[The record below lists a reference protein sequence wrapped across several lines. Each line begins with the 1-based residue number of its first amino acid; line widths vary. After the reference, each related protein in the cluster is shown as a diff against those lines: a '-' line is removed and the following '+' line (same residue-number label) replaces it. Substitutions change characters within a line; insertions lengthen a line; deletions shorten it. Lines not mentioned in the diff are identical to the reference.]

1 MIAVLLLRLWWVAL
15 LLLIVVAWFIVER
28 LDFLAFVNEIL

>member
-15 LLLIVVAWFIVER
+15 LLLIVVAWFKVER